1 MGSKEKILK
10 NKLFWASAAI
20 ASSLLF
26 SQLVLGT
33 PVSVSADTNESTST
47 QSTQG
52 QVAAFHDMNQH
63 SNESGAGMPNT
74 NAANG
79 VRTFSNAQNNNG
91 TTQAAAQTNIQ
102 TFAANQRIPDNI
114 TIGDQ
119 SRPRADVVDVSNYQY
134 WMTQADFNALHSLGV
149 KGVVVELTDGTSF
162 QNLYA
167 AKQIQYAQNVGMTVS
182 AYHFVRFGTNAAA
195 VAEANHFANTL
206 DQLNVGKQVNVVADV
221 ENINDIGDAG
231 GNLNAFWQVLNQRG

>member
-47 QSTQG
+47 QSTQN
-52 QVAAFHDMNQH
+52 QAAAFHDMNQH

-79 VRTFSNAQNNNG
+79 VELSRVLKMA
-91 TTQAAAQTNIQ
+91 IR
-102 TFAANQRIPDNI
+102 QR
-114 TIGDQ
+114 
-119 SRPRADVVDVSNYQY
+119 RLR
-134 WMTQADFNALHSLGV
+134 HR
-149 KGVVVELTDGTSF
+149 
-162 QNLYA
+162 
-167 AKQIQYAQNVGMTVS
+167 QIFRRLLQ
-182 AYHFVRFGTNAAA
+182 VR
-195 VAEANHFANTL
+195 
-206 DQLNVGKQVNVVADV
+206 
-221 ENINDIGDAG
+221 
-231 GNLNAFWQVLNQRG
+231 

>member
-47 QSTQG
+47 QSTQN
-52 QVAAFHDMNQH
+52 QAAAFHDMNQH

-79 VRTFSNAQNNNG
+79 VRTFSSAQNG
-91 TTQAAAQTNIQ
+91 DTTTQAAAQANIQ
-102 TFAANQRIPDNI
+102 TFAASPLTMMSF
-114 TIGDQ
+114 TIGNQ
-119 SRPRADVVDVSNYQY
+119 SVPRTDVVDIASYQG
-134 WMTQADFNALHSLGV
+134 WMTQANFNTLRSLGV
-149 KGVVVELTDGTSF
+149 KGAVVKARKEPITKIHLL
-162 QNLYA
+162 Q
-167 AKQIQYAQNVGMTVS
+167 AKFNMHGMRV
-182 AYHFVRFGTNAAA
+182 
-195 VAEANHFANTL
+195 
-206 DQLNVGKQVNVVADV
+206 
-221 ENINDIGDAG
+221 
-231 GNLNAFWQVLNQRG
+231 